1 MNLPVITSDLFS
13 VIFKFFMK
21 PILSI
26 LLLFFLFTACDNVEP
41 DTAPEHRKSPVV
53 ITSLT
58 KGDTYIKV
66 VYGQPYRRDRVIF
79 GDVVPFNQVW
89 RTGAN
94 EATEILITN
103 DVLLNDNLVEAGIH
117 SLFSIP
123 GEENWTVIL
132 NNALGEWGAFSY
144 DENLDYLRFDVPV
157 RNAPST
163 IEAFSISFDDS
174 RDNIYSMFLTW
185 EDVLLEIEIELID
198 S

>member
-1 MNLPVITSDLFS
+1 
-13 VIFKFFMK
+13 MK
-21 PILSI
+21 TILSI
-26 LLLFFLFTACDNVEP
+26 FLFSFLFTACDKTEP
-41 DTAPEHRKSPVV
+41 DAVPEHRKSPVV

-79 GDVVPFNQVW
+79 GDVVPFNEVW

-94 EATEILITN
+94 EATEILFTN
-103 DVLLNDNLVEAGIH
+103 EVLLNGIRVEAGIY

-123 GEENWTVIL
+123 GEDNWTIIL
-132 NNALGEWGAFSY
+132 NTALGEWGAFSY
-144 DENLDYLRFDVPV
+144 DESFDYLRFDVTV

-163 IEAFSISFDDS
+163 VEAFSISFDDS
-174 RDNIYSMFLTW
+174 ADHTSSMFLTW
-185 EDVLLEIEIELID
+185 EDTLLEIEIEFID